1 MMGADAPLSDIS
13 EDKII
18 DFETVVRPVP
28 QYDVNNPLMISQGPS
43 ICIFNKSDRQEVLAS
58 WIFAQYLITNDV
70 QIPYSETEGY
80 VPVTKKA
87 VNSDEYRDCLLYTS
101 PSPRDA

>member
-1 MMGADAPLSDIS
+1 MY
-13 EDKII
+13 KRQ
-18 DFETVVRPVP
+18 VVRPVP
-28 QYDVNNPLMISQGPS
+28 QYDVNNPSMISQGPS

-87 VNSDEYRDCLLYTS
+87 VNSDEYREYLALGGSDDNEYYSCLLYTS
-101 PSPRDA
+101 Q